1 MNTLRNMKTNHS
13 CENFCFNSAYEINL
27 YIANCIRKIDEEMKK
42 EYMKKRVEKWCEN
55 HDCYLDILPSGV
67 HCLSYHEGL
76 IDTEF
81 FPSLTKLYNYLFVD
95 SEE

>member
-1 MNTLRNMKTNHS
+1 MR
-13 CENFCFNSAYEINL
+13 
-27 YIANCIRKIDEEMKK
+27 
-42 EYMKKRVEKWCEN
+42 KRVEKWCEA
-55 HDCYLDILPSGV
+55 HKCHLQVLPSGV

-81 FPSLTKLYNYLFVD
+81 FPSLTSCYNSVFAVD